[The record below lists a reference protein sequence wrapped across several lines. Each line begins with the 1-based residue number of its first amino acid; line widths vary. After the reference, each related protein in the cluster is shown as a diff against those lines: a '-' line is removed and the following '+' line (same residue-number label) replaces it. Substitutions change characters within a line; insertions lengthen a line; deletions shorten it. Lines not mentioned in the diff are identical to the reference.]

1 MKNQP
6 KIAAIN
12 CNDKACR
19 IVKTDTQKIRLKLIE
34 ILEEIFLSTIL
45 LRALPKVNSSIRS

>member
-12 CNDKACR
+12 RNDKARR

-45 LRALPKVNSSIRS
+45 LRALPKVNSSSRS